1 MSTGKWGN
9 AREKEGNIKRTINM
23 RRIENN
29 KIKFY
34 LLNFSHG
41 MLQCSLCEWDGERES
56 EISSNEQ

>member
-1 MSTGKWGN
+1 M
-9 AREKEGNIKRTINM
+9 REREGNIKKPINM

-41 MLQCSLCEWDGERES
+41 MLQYSSGSEMES
-56 EISSNEQ
+56 E